1 MQMPPT
7 DPGLYSL
14 YEMVLVYGPTIK
26 ELIQEKFGEG
36 IMGAIDFELDMQ
48 KKGDSKGDRVVLTLN
63 GKFLSYRKW

>member
-1 MQMPPT
+1 MPPT